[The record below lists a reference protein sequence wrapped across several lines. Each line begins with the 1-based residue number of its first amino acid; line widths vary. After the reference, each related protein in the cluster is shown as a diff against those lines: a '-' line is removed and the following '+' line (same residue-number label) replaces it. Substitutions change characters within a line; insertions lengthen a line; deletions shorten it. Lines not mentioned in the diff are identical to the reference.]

1 MDTGLENHKEKILV
15 VDDEASI
22 RRILETRLSM
32 IGYEV
37 VTAADGEEAIEVFH
51 LENPDLVVLDVMMP
65 KLDGYGVCQELRKES
80 DIPIIMLTALGDV
93 ADRITGLE
101 LGADD
106 YVVKP
111 FSPKELEAR
120 IRSVLRR
127 FDRNGTSGIP
137 SSGVIHINTIK
148 IDTNKRQVYKSDER
162 IRLTGMEFSLLELLV
177 GRSGEAFS
185 RAEILQ
191 EVWGYTPERHVDT
204 RVVDVHISRLRAKL
218 EEDPSNPELIL
229 TARGTGYLF
238 QRIVDNAESKQSW
251 GSALR
256 SKTKKRYKVVLF
268 FAKDSRRSAPRIF

>member
-1 MDTGLENHKEKILV
+1 VETYKEKILV

-32 IGYEV
+32 IGYSV
-37 VTAADGEEAIEVFH
+37 VTAADGEEAIIVFRKE
-51 LENPDLVVLDVMMP
+51 LPNLIILDVMMP
-65 KLDGYGVCQELRKES
+65 KLDGYGVCQEIRKES
-80 DIPIIMLTALGDV
+80 SVPIIMLTALGDV

-106 YVVKP
+106 YVIKP

-120 IRSVLRR
+120 IRAIFRR
-127 FDRNGTSGIP
+127 VDKVNCNPGIP
-137 SSGVIHINTIK
+137 NSGVLKIGLIK
-148 IDTNKRQVYKSDER
+148 IDTNRRQVYKNNKR

-177 GRSGEAFS
+177 SRSGEAFS
-185 RAEILQ
+185 RAAILQ

-218 EEDPSNPELIL
+218 EEDPSNPDLIL

-238 QRIVDNAESKQSW
+238 QRVTEILKPE
-251 GSALR
+251 
-256 SKTKKRYKVVLF
+256 
-268 FAKDSRRSAPRIF
+268 

>member
-1 MDTGLENHKEKILV
+1 MTASSAPAKETILV

-32 IGYEV
+32 IGYTV
-37 VTAADGEEAIEVFH
+37 ITACDGQEA
-51 LENPDLVVLDVMMP
+51 LEAFRNSPPDLVVLDVMMP
-65 KLDGYGVCQELRKES
+65 KLDGYGGCQELRKES
-80 DIPIIMLTALGDV
+80 DVPIVMLTALGDV

-120 IRSVLRR
+120 IRCVLRR
-127 FDRNGTSGIP
+127 IGKEGAAGIP
-137 SSGVIHINTIK
+137 NSGLIQINDIR
-148 IDTNKRQVYKSDER
+148 IDTNKRQVFRGAER

-177 GRSGEAFS
+177 GRSGEPFS
-185 RAEILQ
+185 RGEILK

-204 RVVDVHISRLRAKL
+204 RVVDVHISRLRSKL
-218 EEDPSNPELIL
+218 EDDPANPELIL

-238 QRIVDNAESKQSW
+238 QRIVEAVAPESN
-251 GSALR
+251 
-256 SKTKKRYKVVLF
+256 
-268 FAKDSRRSAPRIF
+268 

>member
-1 MDTGLENHKEKILV
+1 LENHKEKILV

-32 IGYEV
+32 IGYIV
-37 VTAADGEEAIEVFH
+37 VTAADGEEALAVYKKELPNLI
-51 LENPDLVVLDVMMP
+51 VLDIMMP
-65 KLDGYGVCQELRKES
+65 KLDGYGVCQEIRKDS

-120 IRSVLRR
+120 IKAILRR
-127 FDRNGTSGIP
+127 VDRMSLQNTSVASGIIAM
-137 SSGVIHINTIK
+137 GGIK
-148 IDTNKRQVYKSDER
+148 IDTNRRQVYKQNEK
-162 IRLTGMEFSLLELLV
+162 IRLTGMEFSLLELLMSK
-177 GRSGEAFS
+177 SGEAFS
-185 RAEILQ
+185 RAAILQ

-204 RVVDVHISRLRAKL
+204 RVVDVHISRLRSKL
-218 EEDPSNPELIL
+218 EEDPSNPDLIL

-238 QRIVDNAESKQSW
+238 QKITE
-251 GSALR
+251 L
-256 SKTKKRYKVVLF
+256 
-268 FAKDSRRSAPRIF
+268 

>member
-1 MDTGLENHKEKILV
+1 MDSNKEKILV

-32 IGYEV
+32 IGFNV
-37 VTAADGEEAIEVFH
+37 ITAADGEEALLILKRETPN
-51 LENPDLVVLDVMMP
+51 LIILDVMMP
-65 KLDGYGVCQELRKES
+65 KLDGYGVCQEIRKES
-80 DIPIIMLTALGDV
+80 DVPIIMLTALGDV

-106 YVVKP
+106 YVIKP

-120 IRSVLRR
+120 IRSLLRR
-127 FDRNGTSGIP
+127 LRKTNLTPGIPDSGIIRI
-137 SSGVIHINTIK
+137 GFLT
-148 IDTNKRQVYKSDER
+148 IDTNKRQVYKNNAK

-177 GRSGEAFS
+177 GKSGQAFS

-218 EEDPSNPELIL
+218 EDDPGNPDLIL

-238 QRIVDNAESKQSW
+238 QRITDLKPARETS
-251 GSALR
+251 
-256 SKTKKRYKVVLF
+256 F
-268 FAKDSRRSAPRIF
+268 

>member
-1 MDTGLENHKEKILV
+1 MEINKKKILV
-15 VDDEASI
+15 VDDEISI
-22 RRILETRLSM
+22 RRILETRLTM

-37 VTAADGEEAIEVFH
+37 VTATDGEEALRIFQTEH
-51 LENPDLVVLDVMMP
+51 PNLIVLDVMMP

-127 FDRNGTSGIP
+127 TE
-137 SSGVIHINTIK
+137 NTVFSTNIATEGSIQIGFLK
-148 IDTNKRQVYKSDER
+148 IDINKRQVFKNGER
-162 IRLTGMEFSLLELLV
+162 IRLTGMEFSLLELLIS
-177 GRSGEAFS
+177 RAGEAFS
-185 RAEILQ
+185 RAQILQ

-204 RVVDVHISRLRAKL
+204 RVVDVHISRLRSKL
-218 EEDPSNPELIL
+218 EQNPSNPDLIL
-229 TARGTGYLF
+229 TARGIGYLF
-238 QRIVDNAESKQSW
+238 QNDGNLI
-251 GSALR
+251 
-256 SKTKKRYKVVLF
+256 
-268 FAKDSRRSAPRIF
+268 

>member
-1 MDTGLENHKEKILV
+1 MESNKEKILV

-32 IGYEV
+32 IGYDV
-37 VTAADGEEAIEVFH
+37 VTAADGEEALDTFRKEI
-51 LENPDLVVLDVMMP
+51 PDLVVLDVMMP

-127 FDRNGTSGIP
+127 VDKTGMSGIP
-137 SSGVIHINTIK
+137 SSGVISVNTIR
-148 IDTNKRQVYKSDER
+148 IDTNKRQVYKGDER

-177 GRSGEAFS
+177 SRSGNPSPAPKFYK
-185 RAEILQ
+185 RCGA
-191 EVWGYTPERHVDT
+191 TPPNAMSIPAWWMST
-204 RVVDVHISRLRAKL
+204 FPACG
-218 EEDPSNPELIL
+218 PS
-229 TARGTGYLF
+229 
-238 QRIVDNAESKQSW
+238 
-251 GSALR
+251 
-256 SKTKKRYKVVLF
+256 
-268 FAKDSRRSAPRIF
+268 

>member
-1 MDTGLENHKEKILV
+1 MQKSIINKEKVLV

-22 RRILETRLSM
+22 RRILDTRLSM
-32 IGYEV
+32 IGYTV
-37 VTAADGEEAIEVFH
+37 ITASDGEEALFLFRKEAP
-51 LENPDLVVLDVMMP
+51 NLVILDVMMP
-65 KLDGYGVCQELRKES
+65 KLDGYGVCQEIRKTS
-80 DIPIIMLTALGDV
+80 DVPVIMLTALGDV

-106 YVVKP
+106 YVTKP

-127 FDRNGTSGIP
+127 SEKAQLSYNNNN
-137 SSGVIHINTIK
+137 SGVVQFSFLK
-148 IDTNKRQVYKSDER
+148 IDFNRRQVYKSDER
-162 IRLTGMEFSLLELLV
+162 IKLTGMEFSLLELLI
-177 GRSGEAFS
+177 GRSGQPFS

-218 EEDPSNPELIL
+218 EIDPSNPDLIL

-238 QRIVDNAESKQSW
+238 QRIVLPNAQC
-251 GSALR
+251 
-256 SKTKKRYKVVLF
+256 
-268 FAKDSRRSAPRIF
+268 